1 MYRSFRALDS
11 ARARNSEGSKLRATR
26 SPRTGR
32 VACRSKLSACG
43 ASTDRADKR
52 IAETR
57 IQAQKVRPDAA
68 VREQARAPIA
78 TRNRLPTPVYSAG
91 EDRGMGVAPVLS
103 DGRANVRSSS
113 PKEKEM
119 GEQQQPDRSKEHD
132 RRNQQQQDEER
143 RRREGI
149 SQKPSPSREDESES
163 K

>member
-1 MYRSFRALDS
+1 M
-11 ARARNSEGSKLRATR
+11 
-26 SPRTGR
+26 
-32 VACRSKLSACG
+32 
-43 ASTDRADKR
+43 
-52 IAETR
+52 
-57 IQAQKVRPDAA
+57 QAQKVRHDAIA
-68 VREQARAPIA
+68 RQQARAPIA
-78 TRNRLPTPVYSAG
+78 TRNRLSTRVFVAAEG
-91 EDRGMGVAPVLS
+91 RGMGVAPVLI
-103 DGRANVRSSS
+103 DGQASVRSSS